1 MNKNTYTVLI
11 LGLVV
16 FFGIAY
22 VGWKYYQQVKDI
34 PPALTVEQVEEIKYD
49 AGSRFSS
56 ENPEYARG
64 LEYLSAGDYDSAVG
78 QLKLLQA
85 QFPRNSSERNIID
98 YSIGV
103 FLAFAPE
110 KQKEAID
117 TFVGIVTDSASY
129 NPITRALAIEAI
141 GRTYAT
147 TFSDSILAYIFTD
160 PYFKGYLN
168 TANGD
173 YALAMYTLAL
183 EGYRISKT
191 PITSARLAEKVA
203 MDLYA
208 KKYSS
213 DAEKQEL
220 VKRFGEYLDAGRNE
234 VDKMTD
240 LPGYNIYRSE
250 FLAIYG
256 SALHYMVL
264 AQVGPYVRKDVEV
277 AYQEAYT
284 LADDGVKPFVILR
297 YGAFLSIVAPEEKEG
312 IEELSRRLQTIPQ
325 VRRAPFDAFLRNI
338 VSQGEKRGG
347 DTYRKVAV
355 YRSKSPSFDS
365 YVRGVLAR

>member
-1 MNKNTYTVLI
+1 MNKNTLTVFI
-11 LGLVV
+11 LGLVA
-16 FFGIAY
+16 FFGVVY

-34 PPALTVEQVEEIKYD
+34 PPALTAEQVEEIKYD
-49 AGSRFSS
+49 AGAHFSS
-56 ENPEYARG
+56 ENPDYARG
-64 LEYLSAGDYDSAVG
+64 LEYLSAGDYDSAVD
-78 QLKLLQA
+78 QLKLLQG
-85 QFPRNSSERNIID
+85 QFPMNSTERNIID
-98 YSIGV
+98 YSIGI

-117 TFVGIVTDSASY
+117 VFVRIVTDSSSY
-129 NPITRALAIEAI
+129 NPTTRALAIEAI

-173 YALAMYTLAL
+173 YALAMYNLAL
-183 EGYRISKT
+183 EGYQMSKT
-191 PITSARLAEKVA
+191 PITSARLAEKTA

-208 KKYSS
+208 KKYSG
-213 DAEKQEL
+213 DAEKQDL
-220 VKRFGEYLDAGRNE
+220 IKRFGEYLDVGRNE

-240 LPGYNIYRSE
+240 LPGYNIYRAE

-264 AQVGPYVRKDVEV
+264 AQAGPYARKDVEV

-297 YGAFLSIVAPEEKEG
+297 YGAFLSIVAPEEKNT
-312 IEELSRRLQTIPQ
+312 IEELSRRLETIPQ

-338 VSQGEKRGG
+338 VSQGEKKGG
-347 DTYRKVAV
+347 DTYRKIAI
-355 YRSKSPSFDS
+355 YRSKSPTFDA
-365 YVRGVLAR
+365 YVKQVLAR